1 MSTGRGGGAALSW
14 GPGRG
19 RLPPEVPG
27 LQTLLSCQGSRVVPV
42 RREGGL
48 LKDTPIGGHRAFPQ
62 CSKISLK
69 LVLFQDCPYPH
80 TWIKD
85 PLSQHPTHSPGG
97 QGGLC
102 IPWGQGVLGGP
113 SREGRGDGRAEH
125 RQQEHPRLRVTSQI
139 YPSSLTFIPLP

>member
-1 MSTGRGGGAALSW
+1 MGTGWRGAALSW

-48 LKDTPIGGHRAFPQ
+48 LKDLPVGGCRVFPQ
-62 CSKISLK
+62 CSKVTLN
-69 LVLFQDCPYPH
+69 LVLFQDCPYPY

-85 PLSQHPTHSPGG
+85 RLSQHPTHSPGG

-102 IPWGQGVLGGP
+102 IPWGRGVLGGP
-113 SREGRGDGRAEH
+113 SRGAKQTAELSTGS
-125 RQQEHPRLRVTSQI
+125 RSTPDPGSPPRFTL
-139 YPSSLTFIPLP
+139 LP